1 LKRHNDACITSK
13 ECKTVCNCSLAIEI
27 RLCILNSSKTIQMT
41 TEEVQEGPDAPVTL
55 DATAT
60 ETEKATP
67 SVNENNDEPKKE
79 THDERQTRLKAEA
92 RAFALSGGSC
102 LRGPATY
109 NQQQNINKKQKR
121 KAPVK
126 RRAKK
131 ATNASYSSESSN
143 SSISDFSDD
152 DEDDNDA
159 FFGSNKKRK
168 ATQEES
174 NGGFLVP
181 TMYQMPTAYMTVRVQ
196 VPYEELL
203 PGRKMVVDLPG
214 RLLPLEVV
222 VPMNIAPGTIIPV
235 QVPLGEGVMDP
246 YSSQQYPL
254 SQQQQKQQKKQKK
267 IQVPLTCRD
276 QNWMNVF
283 KRLVAYQKEH
293 HTTRVPRTY
302 NIDSRLG
309 RWVFQ
314 QREEKKNM
322 TEDKRLLLNSIDFDW
337 DVPTRA
343 PTMPWAVMYE
353 QLAEY
358 YRKNKTTMLT
368 KKNGSDNRLF
378 SWCSGQR
385 DRYRKKN
392 MPDDQVKLLNDLHFD
407 FEHSLNNTWMEKY
420 KLMIKYKEENGTT
433 RAPKSHPELGQWV
446 ANQRQRKPSLKK
458 ERIELLDKIDF
469 DWTKGHTPDTVW
481 NGFVKGKDEASV

>member
-1 LKRHNDACITSK
+1 
-13 ECKTVCNCSLAIEI
+13 
-27 RLCILNSSKTIQMT
+27 MT
-41 TEEVQEGPDAPVTL
+41 TEVQEGPDATVAA
-55 DATAT
+55 DAT
-60 ETEKATP
+60 ETETETAAAP

-109 NQQQNINKKQKR
+109 NQHQQKNSTKKQKR
-121 KAPVK
+121 KTPVK
-126 RRAKK
+126 RRAKAAAK
-131 ATNASYSSESSN
+131 ASYSSESSN

-152 DEDDNDA
+152 NDDDDA
-159 FFGSNKKRK
+159 FFGSSKKRK
-168 ATQEES
+168 ATQES
-174 NGGFLVP
+174 GAFLVP
-181 TMYQMPTAYMTVRVQ
+181 TMYQMPTTYMTVRVQ

-214 RLLPLEVV
+214 RLPLEVV
-222 VPMNIAPGTIIPV
+222 VPTNIAPGTIIPV
-235 QVPLGEGVMDP
+235 QVPLGEGMMDP
-246 YSSQQYPL
+246 YSSQQYTSL
-254 SQQQQKQQKKQKK
+254 KQQKQQQKKQKRQNK
-267 IQVPLTCRD
+267 VEVPLTCRD

-302 NIDSRLG
+302 NKDSRLG

-343 PTMPWAVMYE
+343 PTMPWTVMYQ

-358 YRKNKTTMLT
+358 YGKNSTTMLT

-385 DRYRKKN
+385 ERYRKKN

-420 KLMIKYKEENGTT
+420 KLMIKYKEDNGTT